1 MKIRNKIKNSNFSFS
16 IIAKEICLN
25 LLVLENI
32 NNDISQGILFK
43 ASDEKWSSF
52 TSFTI
57 GISSSA

>member
-43 ASDEKWSSF
+43 ASDEK
-52 TSFTI
+52 
-57 GISSSA
+57 